1 MVIQTYRV
9 DITLDLIFS
18 IIDKM
23 TKEIAL
29 SLAMVAI
36 SVEKTHRLGLGLI
49 KYSKARFNVFS
60 PSR

>member
-36 SVEKTHRLGLGLI
+36 SVEKTH
-49 KYSKARFNVFS
+49 
-60 PSR
+60 